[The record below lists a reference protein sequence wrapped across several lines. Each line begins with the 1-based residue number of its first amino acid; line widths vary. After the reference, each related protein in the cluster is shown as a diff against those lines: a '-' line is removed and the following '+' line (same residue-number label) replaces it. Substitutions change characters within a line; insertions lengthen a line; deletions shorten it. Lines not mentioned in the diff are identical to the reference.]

1 MLPYDYEGYTLSNAL
16 ERGLGTKKRKKKR
29 KKKNIMMNIRNGC
42 WLVVK
47 KKVAL
52 QINE

>member
-16 ERGLGTKKRKKKR
+16 ERGLGAKKR
-29 KKKNIMMNIRNGC
+29 KKKNMMMNIRNGC